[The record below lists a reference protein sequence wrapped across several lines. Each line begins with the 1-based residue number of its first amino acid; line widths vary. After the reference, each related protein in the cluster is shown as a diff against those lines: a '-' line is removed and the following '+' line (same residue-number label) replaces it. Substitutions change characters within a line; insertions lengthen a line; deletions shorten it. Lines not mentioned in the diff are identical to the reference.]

1 MKAVSRSLSPFGL
14 GLSKPVL
21 SACEAAERGRS
32 FFAGSQEKKGASTSS
47 ARTEGKNG
55 ERGFT
60 LVEMLVALSIFAAI
74 AAIGVGLL
82 RSSVDTQ
89 DAVQER
95 LKAMGGINRLRAVM
109 ANDLAQAVQ
118 RSTRG
123 AAGEAVPAFVGSSSG
138 FAFVH
143 GGAGSDDG
151 DPRPNVERVG
161 YALVGGEWRRATQP
175 MLDGTALGD
184 GDRLVGEVAG
194 VAVRYRDEQGNWNES
209 WNSEPGDRLPRAVE
223 VRLTRT
229 GREALTMAFLT
240 APTLLPPP
248 AALVPA
254 P

>member
-1 MKAVSRSLSPFGL
+1 MKD
-14 GLSKPVL
+14 
-21 SACEAAERGRS
+21 
-32 FFAGSQEKKGASTSS
+32 
-47 ARTEGKNG
+47 

-60 LVEMLVALSIFAAI
+60 LVEMLVALSLFAAI
-74 AAIGVGLL
+74 AAMGVALL

-123 AAGEAVPAFVGSSSG
+123 PAGEAIPAFIGSSTG

-143 GGAGSDDG
+143 GGAGALDSS
-151 DPRPNVERVG
+151 PRPNLERVG

-175 MLDGTALGD
+175 MLDGAALGD
-184 GDRLVGEVAG
+184 GDRLVGEVAA
-194 VAVRYRDEQGNWNES
+194 VVVRYRDERGTWSENWT
-209 WNSEPGDRLPRAVE
+209 SEPGDRLPRAVE

-229 GREALTMAFLT
+229 GREPLTMAFLT
-240 APTLLPPP
+240 APALPPP
-248 AALVPA
+248 PAPEVPA

>member
-1 MKAVSRSLSPFGL
+1 MRD
-14 GLSKPVL
+14 
-21 SACEAAERGRS
+21 
-32 FFAGSQEKKGASTSS
+32 
-47 ARTEGKNG
+47 

-74 AAIGVGLL
+74 AAMGVGLL

-123 AAGEAVPAFVGSSSG
+123 PAGEAVPAFVGSPNG

-143 GGAGSDDG
+143 GGAGSADG
-151 DPRPNVERVG
+151 GARPAIERVA
-161 YALVGGEWRRATQP
+161 YAQVGGEWRRATQP
-175 MLDGTALGD
+175 MLDGTALGE
-184 GDRLVGEVAG
+184 GDRLVADVAR
-194 VAVRYRDEQGNWNES
+194 VAVRYRDDKGNWGES

-223 VRLTRT
+223 VRLSRT
-229 GREALTMAFLT
+229 GREALTMLFLT
-240 APTLLPPP
+240 APTLPPP
-248 AALVPA
+248 PIAGVPT

>member
-1 MKAVSRSLSPFGL
+1 MK
-14 GLSKPVL
+14 
-21 SACEAAERGRS
+21 
-32 FFAGSQEKKGASTSS
+32 
-47 ARTEGKNG
+47 G

-74 AAIGVGLL
+74 AAMGVGLL

-123 AAGEAVPAFVGSSSG
+123 PAGEALPAFIGSSNG

-143 GGAGSDDG
+143 GGAGSLDG
-151 DPRPNVERVG
+151 SPRPKVERVG
-161 YALVGGEWRRATQP
+161 YALVGGEWRRAIQP

-184 GDRLVGEVAG
+184 GDRLVDEVAA
-194 VAVRYRDEQGNWNES
+194 VAVRYRDERGDWSES
-209 WNSEPGDRLPRAVE
+209 APGASR
-223 VRLTRT
+223 
-229 GREALTMAFLT
+229 
-240 APTLLPPP
+240 
-248 AALVPA
+248 
-254 P
+254 

>member
-1 MKAVSRSLSPFGL
+1 MKD
-14 GLSKPVL
+14 
-21 SACEAAERGRS
+21 
-32 FFAGSQEKKGASTSS
+32 
-47 ARTEGKNG
+47 

-74 AAIGVGLL
+74 AAMGVALL

-123 AAGEAVPAFVGSSSG
+123 PAGEAIPAFIGSPNG

-143 GGAGSDDG
+143 GGAGALDG
-151 DPRPNVERVG
+151 SPRPNVERVG

-184 GDRLVGEVAG
+184 GDRLVGEVTA
-194 VAVRYRDEQGNWNES
+194 VVVRYRDERGNWSEN
-209 WNSEPGDRLPRAVE
+209 WTSEPGDRLPRAVE

-240 APTLLPPP
+240 APTLLPLPTVG
-248 AALVPA
+248 VPA